1 MHLIQQLC
9 HPLFNDTGTC
19 AHLSYVLLFPQD
31 ESGYLD
37 FREYLIGLAL
47 VSQPANTEDVMK
59 VAFQV
64 GMFQL
69 WQT

>member
-1 MHLIQQLC
+1 MTLVHALTSL
-9 HPLFNDTGTC
+9 
-19 AHLSYVLLFPQD
+19 LLFPQD

-64 GMFQL
+64 GIFQL
-69 WQT
+69 LQT